1 MGFIWAAPPAQP
13 GESWEEYQI
22 RRRILV
28 MQRRV
33 ADLVA
38 EWEAVFAVK
47 LAEVD
52 EGEEE

>member
-13 GESWEEYQI
+13 GESWEEYQF
-22 RRRILV
+22 RRRVVV

-38 EWEAVFAVK
+38 EWESVFAVK
-47 LAEVD
+47 LAE
-52 EGEEE
+52 EGEEEE